1 MTDYE
6 REYSYRVV
14 KEQLEY
20 GCLDISV
27 THNKNEIEIV
37 KREMTALRIC
47 EQYKRELGVI
57 TTRFEDSGII
67 TKEDLEKLL
76 ECNKRYEE
84 LCYMK

>member
-14 KEQLEY
+14 KDQLEY

-27 THNKNEIEIV
+27 IHNKNEIEIV
-37 KREMTALRIC
+37 KRAMTALRIC
-47 EQYKRELGVI
+47 EQYKRELVI
-57 TTRFEDSGII
+57 IATRFENSSLI

-84 LCYMK
+84 LCR

>member
-14 KEQLEY
+14 KDQLEY

-37 KREMTALRIC
+37 KRAMTSLRIC
-47 EQYKRELGVI
+47 EQYKRELDVI
-57 TTRFEDSGII
+57 STRFEESGTI
-67 TKEDLEKLL
+67 TKEDMEKFF

-84 LCYMK
+84 LCR